1 MSKKYLTK
9 LHNELTNKKIQHE
22 YIQEDYLTC
31 VKIPIKNAQPF
42 VIEEYHDCDLE
53 CQILVTQPQTKISQV
68 CIDTEED
75 FKSYVDSL
83 VFVFG

>member
-1 MSKKYLTK
+1 MSKQYLTK

-31 VKIPIKNAQPF
+31 IKIPVGNAQPF
-42 VIEEYHDCDLE
+42 VIEEYNDCDLE
-53 CQILVTQPQTKISQV
+53 CQILATQTQTKVSQFP
-68 CIDTEED
+68 IDTEDD